1 MNDPLLSGHSSPT
14 TAPSDSK
21 LPRIGV
27 PLPRPAPTAK
37 PRQYTKDESTALRF
51 GLAEIGSQLPLGE
64 DVSEIAVLL
73 TKAATLAHWNQPSHG
88 KPFNSKNG
96 HYIER
101 ANGLFLYGEIERA
114 WRWRIVEIARSEFLL
129 ILSDAT
135 DRPIAKAPIRLRW
148 ECSIA
153 AA

>member
-1 MNDPLLSGHSSPT
+1 MNDPLLSGDVSPT

-37 PRQYTKDESTALRF
+37 PRQYTQDESTALHI
-51 GLAEIGSQLPLGE
+51 GLREMDSQLPLGG
-64 DVSEIAVLL
+64 DVSEVTALL
-73 TKAATLAHWNQPSHG
+73 TMAATLSQFDQPSHG
-88 KPFNSKNG
+88 TPFNSKNG
-96 HYIER
+96 HYVER
-101 ANGLFLYGEIERA
+101 ANQVFLHNERA
-114 WRWRIVEIARSEFLL
+114 WRWRIVEIARAEFLL
-129 ILSDAT
+129 IVSDAT